1 MMSSMGR
8 RGIPLERAAQY
19 PDGLH
24 MIRKADIAAGDVLIV
39 KTCNS
44 VYTMR
49 SLGAGTFVICGG
61 WFDRKGVG
69 PCTTTVRGCTWGG
82 SMIKVDVVA
91 ACGLCIEFGNRLTTS
106 LVRSIIVMPAA
117 VLN

>member
-1 MMSSMGR
+1 MSSAGCYGTSLGTAVRHAGELM
-8 RGIPLERAAQY
+8 
-19 PDGLH
+19 
-24 MIRKADIAAGDVLIV
+24 MVRKADLRVGDVLIV

-49 SLGAGTFVICGG
+49 PLGSGVYAIQGG
-61 WFDRKGVG
+61 WFDHKGVA
-69 PCTTTVRGCTWGG
+69 PCTTTVTGCTWGG
-82 SMIKVDVVA
+82 SMVKVDIVA

-106 LVRSIIVMPAA
+106 LVRSIIVVPAA